1 MNERPI
7 LSVVFYE
14 LVMNDGFHPL
24 VRFQNINQINAIV
37 LTSEII
43 FITKM

>member
-1 MNERPI
+1 MNESPI

-14 LVMNDGFHPL
+14 LVVNDGFHPL
-24 VRFQNINQINAIV
+24 VRYQNINQINAIV
-37 LTSEII
+37 FTLEII